1 MYNAPM
7 SKTAAR
13 ILFGVILTLAL
24 ASCVD
29 SPASPPAPTVVVA
42 ASPPMATQTA
52 TPTLTAT
59 PTPTASHTP
68 VPTATQTPTA
78 TATYTPTPTHT
89 PTPTATQTLTP
100 TATYTPTPSP
110 TATHTLTPTATYTPT
125 PTPTATYTPTPTPTA
140 TPTPTPTPTATP
152 TPTPTATYTPT
163 PAPTA
168 THTATPTPTLTP
180 IATPA
185 QGYQVVTRDQEYAY
199 SMDIPEDWTLWN
211 GEYGPPFYPHT
222 LGVKSVD
229 LADGTSLEQFAHSVR
244 YSIQRAGLDREDPDE
259 SMVEIT
265 SFERTQV
272 GDRDA
277 YFIAYHMP
285 SRRGQCVYNAEET
298 VVVASSLPG
307 NTQGFRARYWWC
319 GKYGEDGRRI
329 LDSFR
334 VITRAPAYYTQFVFA
349 HGITVK
355 ASSKVNPAALR
366 RAAEFI
372 TRMMVGLRHDIR
384 TCLTS
389 EGYAMA
395 VFPRNGFA
403 VEIPEHA
410 YRSTPNLLG
419 ETDADWQSGWGP
431 GGVINPVAVTPE
443 WDLLQGYAAG
453 YVTMHEF
460 AHGAHQCATRE
471 DNAEVTELYDGA
483 LRANA
488 FPGSYAMTVQDEF
501 FAEMSVAYFDV
512 PAVGWGL
519 SRNQSSREALRRTLP
534 QTFAFMER
542 IYGERP
548 VRQAPSDGRR

>member
-1 MYNAPM
+1 MYTAPM
-7 SKTAAR
+7 SENAAR
-13 ILFGVILTLAL
+13 ILFGLILTLAL

-29 SPASPPAPTVVVA
+29 SPAPPAAPTAVIA
-42 ASPPMATQTA
+42 ASPPTA
-52 TPTLTAT
+52 
-59 PTPTASHTP
+59 
-68 VPTATQTPTA
+68 
-78 TATYTPTPTHT
+78 THT
-89 PTPTATQTLTP
+89 PA
-100 TATYTPTPSP
+100 PSP
-110 TATHTLTPTATYTPT
+110 TATHMPTATPTYTPTATPTATTT

-140 TPTPTPTPTATP
+140 TQTPTATPTYTPTPTPTATHTP
-152 TPTPTATYTPT
+152 TPSPTSTHTPTPTSTATYTPTPTATQTPTPTATYTPT

-168 THTATPTPTLTP
+168 THTTTPTPTLTP

-222 LGVKSVD
+222 LGIKSVD
-229 LADGTSLEQFAHSVR
+229 LEGGTSLEQFAHSVR

-334 VITRAPAYYTQFVFA
+334 VTTRAPAYYTQFVFA
-349 HGITVK
+349 HCITVK

-366 RAAEFI
+366 KAAEFI

-384 TCLTS
+384 TCLTG

-395 VFPRNGFA
+395 IFPRNGFA
-403 VEIPEHA
+403 VEIPEQS
-410 YRSTPNLLG
+410 YRSTHNLLG
-419 ETDADWQSGWGP
+419 ETDDDWQSGWGP

-488 FPGSYAMTVQDEF
+488 FPGSYAMTAQGEF

-519 SRNQSSREALRRTLP
+519 SRNQSSREALRTTLP

-542 IYGERP
+542 IYGKQL
-548 VRQAPSDGRR
+548 VR